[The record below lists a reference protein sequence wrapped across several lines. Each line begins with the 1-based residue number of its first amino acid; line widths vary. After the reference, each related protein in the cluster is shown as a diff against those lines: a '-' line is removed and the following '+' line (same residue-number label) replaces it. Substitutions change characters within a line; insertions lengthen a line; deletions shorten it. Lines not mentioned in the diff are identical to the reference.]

1 MVIDLN
7 EVKLTTLEQ
16 LRAFLAGT
24 IEVEFS
30 AAGRDDNRYRHIAE
44 VLNQFGYK
52 RLKKPDKGLILRY
65 LERTTDY
72 SRQQLTRIVK
82 RWRTGRKLAKAY
94 PVWSKNRQLLK
105 LQ

>member
-1 MVIDLN
+1 MIDLN

-30 AAGRDDNRYRHIAE
+30 AAGRDDNRYRHTAE
-44 VLNQFGYK
+44 VINRFGYK

-65 LERTTDY
+65 LERTTD
-72 SRQQLTRIVK
+72 
-82 RWRTGRKLAKAY
+82 
-94 PVWSKNRQLLK
+94 
-105 LQ
+105 